1 MSRNVLLVGG
11 PHHGHCDAVT
21 ATPEYLTVRACLC
34 CSVEH
39 VVAVDADRPADAP
52 VYRRDG
58 EDGAT
63 VIYRFE
69 DDVDDDLLLELA
81 GREIRERSR
90 EVYAR
95 QHPNCRCALVA
106 ADGGTIVL
114 SNGDRLAARNIV
126 VR

>member
-1 MSRNVLLVGG
+1 MSRSVLLVGG

-21 ATPEYLTVRACLC
+21 ATPEFLTVRECLC
-34 CSVEH
+34 CTVAH
-39 VVAVDADRPADAP
+39 VVAVDADQVTDAA

-58 EDGAT
+58 EDGLT

-90 EVYAR
+90 V
-95 QHPNCRCALVA
+95 VA

-114 SNGDRLAARNIV
+114 NGDRLAARNIV
-126 VR
+126 IR